1 MPVPTIVNEQLA
13 FAIVDRLCTSA
24 DFRQALAMMVDEILE
39 KVSEEA
45 APTDA
50 K

>member
-1 MPVPTIVNEQLA
+1 MPVTTLINEQLA

-39 KVSEEA
+39 KASEEV
-45 APTDA
+45 APTGA
-50 K
+50 E